1 MLRLKVCLFSS
12 YNCFSNY
19 FYLNIYIYIY
29 IYIYIIRKY
38 IEISAKSFL
47 YWKVPNY
54 RLKICY
60 ASILN
65 NFTSQTLF
73 NHPGLIISLNQGISN
88 LKFSIFHSSHSLYIS
103 IHITLAQLISWCKIS
118 IIQSHAIIILTQ

>member
-19 FYLNIYIYIY
+19 FY
-29 IYIYIIRKY
+29 IYIIRKY
-38 IEISAKSFL
+38 IEISKKSFL

-73 NHPGLIISLNQGISN
+73 NHPGLITSLNQGISN

-103 IHITLAQLISWCKIS
+103 IHITLAQLISSCKIS